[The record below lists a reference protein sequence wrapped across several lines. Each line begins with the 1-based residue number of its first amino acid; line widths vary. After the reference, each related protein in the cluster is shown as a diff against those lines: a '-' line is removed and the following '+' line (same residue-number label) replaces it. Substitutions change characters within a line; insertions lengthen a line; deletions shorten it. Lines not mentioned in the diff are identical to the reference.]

1 MVPRVFRGILQEAR
15 MVILSFLTQLF
26 GATFLLL
33 FAVRMVRTGIE
44 RAYGPWFRR
53 MMTSGN
59 SPLHQAPLGIVMAI
73 VLQSSA
79 AVTVLV
85 AGFAGGGVVSFAPG
99 IAMVLGGDLGSALLI
114 QVLSL
119 RHDWLSPLLLV
130 IGGVLFLKTERRA
143 LRQAGRIVLGIALIL
158 ISLDLL
164 RDTMEPI
171 RDSNFLPA
179 IASYLERDY
188 VTAFIAGATLAFVMH
203 SSVATILM
211 CVAVVGIGALPMSVG
226 ISLVL
231 GANLGSALIPVWLC
245 RDYSAQA
252 RRIPVANLVIR
263 GSAAALA
270 LFVLNSVIA
279 VEVAG
284 RLDGAHGLI
293 LLHIV
298 FNATLLVLIPACHLL
313 ERPMAV
319 LFPDPVENSQDF
331 VNPQFRSVLTDKSD
345 LSPEQALAYLRR
357 EVLRMAG
364 ILEEMLSPV
373 MDLYA
378 DSDPQK
384 VKSINEQD
392 EVINSALDGIR
403 RFSASLPEEALSKKH
418 HQERRALVDYGIAL
432 EAAGDIIVKR
442 LLPLAGEMHK
452 DKLRFSEAGRDELE
466 DIHRRV
472 TENLATA
479 TNVLVSGDVESA
491 RVLLENKAEMAKV
504 ERRSRKNHL
513 SRLDRGE
520 VESFATSDRHVETAY
535 LLKEFN
541 SWVTTVAH
549 PILAREGELLDTRLV
564 KASDL

>member
-1 MVPRVFRGILQEAR
+1 MAI
-15 MVILSFLTQLF
+15 ISFLTQLF

-44 RAYGPWFRR
+44 RAYGGWFRR

-59 SPLHQAPLGIVMAI
+59 NPLHQAPLGIVMAI

-85 AGFAGGGVVSFAPG
+85 AGFAGGGVVSFPAG

-188 VTAFIAGATLAFVMH
+188 VTAFIAGAVLAFVMH

-252 RRIPVANLVIR
+252 RRIPIANLAIR
-263 GSAAALA
+263 GSAAVLA
-270 LFVLNSVIA
+270 LFMLNSA
-279 VEVAG
+279 VAAEVL
-284 RLDGAHGLI
+284 RYLDGAHGLI
-293 LLHIV
+293 LLHIC
-298 FNATLLVLIPACHLL
+298 FNAALLMLIPACHLL
-313 ERPMAV
+313 EKPMVAV
-319 LFPDPVENSQDF
+319 LPEPIDNTPMFD
-331 VNPQFRSVLTDKSD
+331 NPQFRSVLSDTTD
-345 LSPEQALAYLRR
+345 LPPEQALAYLRR
-357 EVLRMAG
+357 EILRMAG
-364 ILEEMLSPV
+364 IVSEMLNPV
-373 MDLYA
+373 MDIYA
-378 DSDPQK
+378 APDPQR

-392 EVINSALDGIR
+392 EVVNAALDGVR
-403 RFSASLPEEALSKKH
+403 RYSAALPDEALCKKQH
-418 HQERRALVDYGIAL
+418 KERRALVDYGIAL

-442 LLPLAGEMHK
+442 LLPLAGEMHE
-452 DKLRFSEAGRDELE
+452 DGLLFSEAGKDELE

-472 TENLATA
+472 IENLAIA
-479 TNVLVSGDVESA
+479 TNVLISGDVEGA
-491 RVLLENKAEMAKV
+491 RALLENKAEMAKI

-513 SRLDRGE
+513 KRLDRGNM
-520 VESFATSDRHVETAY
+520 ESFATSDRHVETAY

-541 SWVTTVAH
+541 SWITTVAH

-564 KASDL
+564 KP

>member
-1 MVPRVFRGILQEAR
+1 MAI
-15 MVILSFLTQLF
+15 ISFLTQLF

-44 RAYGPWFRR
+44 RAYGGWFRR
-53 MMTSGN
+53 MMTSGS
-59 SPLHQAPLGIVMAI
+59 SPLHQAPLGILMAI

-85 AGFAGGGVVSFAPG
+85 AGFAGGGVVSFPAG

-130 IGGVLFLKTERRA
+130 IGGMLFLKTERRA

-171 RDSNFLPA
+171 RDSDFLPA

-188 VTAFIAGATLAFVMH
+188 VTAFIAGAVLAFVMH
-203 SSVATILM
+203 SSVATVLM

-252 RRIPVANLVIR
+252 RRIPIANLAIR
-263 GSAAALA
+263 GSAAVFA
-270 LFVLNSVIA
+270 LFMLNSA
-279 VEVAG
+279 MAAEVL
-284 RLDGAHGLI
+284 RNLDSAHELI
-293 LLHIV
+293 LLHIC
-298 FNATLLVLIPACHLL
+298 FNAALLLLIPACHLL
-313 ERPMAV
+313 EKPMAAV
-319 LFPDPVENSQDF
+319 LPEPTDNNPKFD
-331 VNPQFRSVLTDKSD
+331 NPQFRSVLSDNTD
-345 LSPEQALAYLRR
+345 LLPEQALAYLRR
-357 EVLRMAG
+357 EILRMAG
-364 ILEEMLSPV
+364 IVAEMLRPV
-373 MDLYA
+373 MDIYA
-378 DSDPQK
+378 SPDPER
-384 VKSINEQD
+384 VKTINEQD
-392 EVINSALDGIR
+392 EVVNAALDGVR
-403 RFSASLPEEALSKKH
+403 RYSAVLPEEALSQKQHK
-418 HQERRALVDYGIAL
+418 ERRALVDYAIAL

-452 DKLRFSEAGRDELE
+452 DGLLFSEAGKDELE
-466 DIHRRV
+466 DIHWRV
-472 TENLATA
+472 TENLAIA
-479 TNVLVSGDVESA
+479 TNVLISGDVESA
-491 RVLLENKAEMAKV
+491 RALLENKAEMAKI

-513 SRLDRGE
+513 KRLDLGNT
-520 VESFATSDRHVETAY
+520 ESFATSDRHVETAY

-541 SWVTTVAH
+541 SWITTVAH
-549 PILAREGELLDTRLV
+549 PILAREGELLETRLV
-564 KASDL
+564 KS

>member
-1 MVPRVFRGILQEAR
+1 MAIV
-15 MVILSFLTQLF
+15 SFLTQLF

-44 RAYGPWFRR
+44 RAYGAWFRR
-53 MMTSGN
+53 LMTSGN
-59 SPLHQAPLGIVMAI
+59 SPLYQAPLGIMMAI

-85 AGFAGGGVVSFAPG
+85 AGFAGGGVVSFVPG

-188 VTAFIAGATLAFVMH
+188 VTAFLAGAVLAFVMH

-252 RRIPVANLVIR
+252 RRIPAANLIIR
-263 GSAAALA
+263 GAAAVLA
-270 LFVLNSVIA
+270 LFVVNSGIA
-279 VEVAG
+279 ADLA
-284 RLDGAHGLI
+284 RSLDGAHGLI
-293 LLHIV
+293 LLHIA
-298 FNATLLVLIPACHLL
+298 FNATLLVLIPVCHLL
-313 ERPMAV
+313 ERPLAA
-319 LFPDPVENSQDF
+319 LFPEPVDSSLALEN
-331 VNPQFRSVLTDKSD
+331 PHFRSVLSDKAD
-345 LSPEQALAYLRR
+345 LPPEQALAYLRR

-364 ILEEMLSPV
+364 IVAEMLSPV
-373 MDLYA
+373 MDIYGEP
-378 DSDPQK
+378 DPQK

-392 EVINSALDGIR
+392 EVVNRALDGVR
-403 RFSASLPEEALSKKH
+403 RFSSALPEEALSKKQH
-418 HQERRALVDYGIAL
+418 KERRALVDYGIAL

-442 LLPLAGEMHK
+442 LLPLADEMHK
-452 DKLRFSEAGRDELE
+452 DQLRFSEAGRNELQ

-472 TENLATA
+472 MENLSIA
-479 TNVLVSGDVESA
+479 TNVLVSDDVVSA
-491 RVLLENKAEMAKV
+491 RTLLENKAEMGKV

-513 SRLDRGE
+513 RRLDRGD
-520 VESFATSDRHVETAY
+520 VESFATSDKHVETAY

-541 SWVTTVAH
+541 SWITTVAH
-549 PILAREGELLDTRLV
+549 PILMREGELLASRLV
-564 KASDL
+564 KS

>member
-1 MVPRVFRGILQEAR
+1 MAI
-15 MVILSFLTQLF
+15 ISFLTQLF

-44 RAYGPWFRR
+44 RAYGGWFRR
-53 MMTSGN
+53 MMTSGS
-59 SPLHQAPLGIVMAI
+59 SPLHQAPLGILMAI

-85 AGFAGGGVVSFAPG
+85 AGFAGGGVVSFPAG

-130 IGGVLFLKTERRA
+130 IGGMLFLKTERRA

-171 RDSNFLPA
+171 RDSDFLPA

-188 VTAFIAGATLAFVMH
+188 VTAFIAGAVLAFVMH
-203 SSVATILM
+203 SSVATVLM

-252 RRIPVANLVIR
+252 RRIPIANLAIR
-263 GSAAALA
+263 GSAAVFA
-270 LFVLNSVIA
+270 LFMLNSA
-279 VEVAG
+279 MAAEVL
-284 RLDGAHGLI
+284 RNLDSAHELI
-293 LLHIV
+293 LLHIC
-298 FNATLLVLIPACHLL
+298 FNAALLLLIPACHLL
-313 ERPMAV
+313 EKPMAAV
-319 LFPDPVENSQDF
+319 LPEPTDNNPKFD
-331 VNPQFRSVLTDKSD
+331 NPQFRSVLSDNTD
-345 LSPEQALAYLRR
+345 LLPEQALAYLRR
-357 EVLRMAG
+357 EILRMAG
-364 ILEEMLSPV
+364 IVAEMLRPV
-373 MDLYA
+373 MDIYA
-378 DSDPQK
+378 SPDPER
-384 VKSINEQD
+384 VNTINEQD
-392 EVINSALDGIR
+392 EVVNAALDGVR
-403 RFSASLPEEALSKKH
+403 RYSAVLPEEALSQKQHK
-418 HQERRALVDYGIAL
+418 ERRALVDYAIAL

-452 DKLRFSEAGRDELE
+452 DGLLFSEAGKDELE
-466 DIHRRV
+466 DIHWRV
-472 TENLATA
+472 TENLAIA
-479 TNVLVSGDVESA
+479 TNVLISGDVESA
-491 RVLLENKAEMAKV
+491 RALLENKAEMAKI

-513 SRLDRGE
+513 KRLDLGNT
-520 VESFATSDRHVETAY
+520 ESFATSDRHVETAY

-541 SWVTTVAH
+541 SWITTVAH
-549 PILAREGELLDTRLV
+549 PILAREGELLETRLV
-564 KASDL
+564 KS